1 MKASTDVQ
9 TKGIG
14 ILATAACNSM
24 DGKGLGKSEPSG
36 EPAVA
41 GDKEISLS
49 SGVVNEIARQG
60 MLMGGGL
67 RSAVHSS
74 LFKQSHSI

>member
-1 MKASTDVQ
+1 MKASADVQ

-14 ILATAACNSM
+14 ILAVAACNSM
-24 DGKGLGKSEPSG
+24 DGEGLGKSEALG
-36 EPAVA
+36 KPAVA

-60 MLMGGGL
+60 MLMGRGL
-67 RSAVHSS
+67 RLAVHLS